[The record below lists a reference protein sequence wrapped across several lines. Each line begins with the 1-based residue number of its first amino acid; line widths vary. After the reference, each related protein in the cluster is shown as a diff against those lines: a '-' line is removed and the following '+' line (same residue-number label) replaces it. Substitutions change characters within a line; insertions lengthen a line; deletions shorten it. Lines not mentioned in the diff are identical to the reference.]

1 MSTVPMSTGTGGTV
15 RQAVVDVA
23 MEMYTTGLVVGTAGN
38 VSGRQADGS
47 VAMTPSS
54 VPYPD
59 ITVAGLA
66 IVDLDGEIVEG
77 SARPSS
83 EKAMH
88 LNCYRSFPEVGG
100 VVHCHPAHAS
110 MFAIARRAIPAC
122 IEEVIVYI
130 GGDIPVADYRTTGSD
145 ELAAE
150 VVRHLGDRGAV
161 LMANHGLLCVGKSP
175 EDALHTA
182 AVVEHTAKIVAGA
195 EQLGGVVPL
204 PDDIVTNFTNI
215 YGLIRGGWQ
224 PPHLADVS

>member
-1 MSTVPMSTGTGGTV
+1 MSDVK
-15 RQAVVDVA
+15 QAVVETA

-47 VAMTPSS
+47 IAMTPSS

-59 ITVAGLA
+59 ITVPGLA
-66 IVDLDGEIVEG
+66 VVDLDGQIVEG
-77 SARPSS
+77 SASPSS

-88 LNCYRSFPEVGG
+88 LNCYRHFDEVGG

-130 GGDIPVADYRTTGSD
+130 GGDIPVAAYRTTGSD
-145 ELAAE
+145 ELADE
-150 VVRHLGDRGAV
+150 VVLHLGNRGAV

-195 EQLGGVVPL
+195 EALGGVVPL
-204 PDDIVTNFTNI
+204 PDEIIENFTNI
-215 YGLIRGGWQ
+215 YGLIRGGWK
-224 PPHLADVS
+224 PPHPATAS

>member
-1 MSTVPMSTGTGGTV
+1 MSDV
-15 RQAVVDVA
+15 RQAVVDTA
-23 MEMYTTGLVVGTAGN
+23 LEMFRTGLVVGTAGN
-38 VSGRQADGS
+38 VSGRLANGS

-54 VPYPD
+54 VPYLD
-59 ITVAGLA
+59 ITVEGLA
-66 IVDLDGEIVEG
+66 IVDLEGEIVEG
-77 SARPSS
+77 AARPSS

-88 LNCYRSFPEVGG
+88 LNCYRSFDEVGG

-110 MFAIARRAIPAC
+110 MFAIARRAMPAC
-122 IEEVIVYI
+122 IEEVIVYV
-130 GGDIPVADYRTTGSD
+130 GGDVPVAEYRTTGSD
-145 ELAAE
+145 ELATE

-204 PDDIVTNFTNI
+204 PDEIITNFANI
-215 YGLIRGGWQ
+215 YGLIRGGWN
-224 PPHLADVS
+224 PPHLANAS

>member
-1 MSTVPMSTGTGGTV
+1 MSSV
-15 RQAVVDVA
+15 RAAVVDVA
-23 MEMYTTGLVVGTAGN
+23 MEMFTTGLVVGTAGN

-59 ITVAGLA
+59 ITVDGLA
-66 IVDLDGEIVEG
+66 VVDLEGEIVEG
-77 SARPSS
+77 SARPST

-88 LNCYRSFPEVGG
+88 LNCYKSFPEVGG
-100 VVHCHPAHAS
+100 VVHCHPAAAS
-110 MFAIARRAIPAC
+110 AFAIARKPIPAC

-130 GGDIPVADYRTTGSD
+130 GGDIPVAEYRTTGSD
-145 ELAAE
+145 ELAEE
-150 VVRHLGDRGAV
+150 VVRHLGSRGAV

-204 PDDIVTNFTNI
+204 PDEIIENFTNI
-215 YGLIRGGWQ
+215 YGLIRGGWK
-224 PPHLADVS
+224 PPHLAAAS

>member
-1 MSTVPMSTGTGGTV
+1 MTNPDV
-15 RQAVVDVA
+15 RQAVVDTA
-23 MEMYTTGLVVGTAGN
+23 REMYETGLVVGTAGN
-38 VSGRQADGS
+38 VSGRRPDGT

-59 ITVAGLA
+59 ITSSGLA

-88 LNCYRSFPEVGG
+88 LACYRAFPEVGG

-110 MFAIARRAIPAC
+110 MFAIARRPIPAC
-122 IEEVIVYI
+122 IEEVIVYV
-130 GGDIPVADYRTTGSD
+130 GGDVPVAAYRTTGSA
-145 ELAAE
+145 ELAEE

-161 LMANHGLLCVGKSP
+161 LMANHGLLCVGHSP

-182 AVVEHTAKIVAGA
+182 SVVDHTARIVAGA
-195 EQLGGVVPL
+195 EALGGVVAL

-215 YGLIRGGWQ
+215 YGLIRGGWK
-224 PPHLADVS
+224 PPHQAETTAS